1 VIIDFIIAVFLHF
14 IVESTNRC
22 PDAVRQ
28 QAVSPAQLPIASGR
42 TAFSCRGE
50 DGRVCHQDA
59 RTDFADPAKPPVPL
73 TALEELCQAVV
84 LSPEFAVV
92 E

>member
-1 VIIDFIIAVFLHF
+1 MIRMPGMPMPGMPSVA
-14 IVESTNRC
+14 R
-22 PDAVRQ
+22 RW
-28 QAVSPAQLPIASGR
+28 
-42 TAFSCRGE
+42 
-50 DGRVCHQDA
+50 DA

-73 TALEELCQAVV
+73 SALEELCQAVV